1 MADSNGKR
9 ESKSM
14 RDRLSQWESSLA
26 PLDETL
32 RGEVMKLSTA
42 AGHRPIPPHVSI
54 MIKKN
59 YYYYVCMYTNF

>member
-54 MIKKN
+54 MIIIIIIIIIIM
-59 YYYYVCMYTNF
+59 YVH

>member
-32 RGEVMKLSTA
+32 RGEVMKLSTT

-54 MIKKN
+54 MIIIIIIIM
-59 YYYYVCMYTNF
+59 YVH